1 MVPEMGRREGVHVFR
16 GQADSKKAE
25 FGHFG
30 GEAVTSTRTDVCIKS
45 RPRRTKWGIV
55 NNANTDARTV
65 AGRVGSAH

>member
-1 MVPEMGRREGVHVFR
+1 MMLHVFAVPMVPEMGKREGVHVFR

-45 RPRRTKWGIV
+45 RPPQ
-55 NNANTDARTV
+55 DE
-65 AGRVGSAH
+65 VGHRQQREY